1 MQSRI
6 TFELAEIV
14 SFCIAVLDINLI
26 SNSATG
32 EYVVKFQVR
41 QHVRHF
47 DYSTFI
53 KIKIILNLN
62 FKVGGLIL
70 RLLLFQNVE

>member
-53 KIKIILNLN
+53 KI
-62 FKVGGLIL
+62 
-70 RLLLFQNVE
+70 